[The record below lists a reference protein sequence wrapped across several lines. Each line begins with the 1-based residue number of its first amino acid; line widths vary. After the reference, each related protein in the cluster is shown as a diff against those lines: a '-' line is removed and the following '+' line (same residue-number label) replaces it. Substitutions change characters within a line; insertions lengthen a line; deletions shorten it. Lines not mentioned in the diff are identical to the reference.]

1 MLMIKED
8 LLHELYKKYFEKY
21 ENLNN
26 VDFNDFEKDA
36 KSAHYEIL
44 DTLDS
49 RAKRKEITKIHE
61 FLMQIEN
68 IYPNL
73 MTKLEMTCQEFSK
86 KSKHKH
92 NHHPRAGGILVDPT
106 YTKILL
112 VEDSFSGKYNI
123 PKGKVYAGEGTFVA
137 AKRQIIEN
145 TGYDPEDN
153 IERENPVEIH
163 SHGTDLHTLYFVN
176 NVPSDDMN
184 LFKYSRDKEIADIE
198 FLEIDRIKSNGY
210 YGNTRKKVTVTVT
223 KCLSQIK
230 EFCILKRMEKIN
242 I

>member
-1 MLMIKED
+1 MENTD
-8 LLHELYKKYFEKY
+8 LLHDIYKKFFKKY

-26 VDFNDFEKDA
+26 VDFDDFEKDA
-36 KSAHYEIL
+36 KSAHFEIV
-44 DTLDS
+44 DTLNSWEKGPERS
-49 RAKRKEITKIHE
+49 RFKE
-61 FLMQIEN
+61 FLMQIEEL
-68 IYPNL
+68 YPNL
-73 MTKLEMTCQEFSK
+73 MTNLGMTCQSFAN
-86 KSKHKH
+86 KSRNKH
-92 NHHPRAGGILVDPT
+92 NHHPRAGGILLDPT

-112 VEDSFSGKYNI
+112 VKDSYVGKYNI

-145 TGYDPEDN
+145 TGYDPENN
-153 IERENPVEIH
+153 IERENPVEIY

-176 NVPSDDMN
+176 KVPSGDMN

-198 FLEIDRIKSNGY
+198 FLEIDSIRSNGY

>member
-1 MLMIKED
+1 MS
-8 LLHELYKKYFEKY
+8 YR
-21 ENLNN
+21 
-26 VDFNDFEKDA
+26 
-36 KSAHYEIL
+36 
-44 DTLDS
+44 S
-49 RAKRKEITKIHE
+49 R
-61 FLMQIEN
+61 
-68 IYPNL
+68 
-73 MTKLEMTCQEFSK
+73 
-86 KSKHKH
+86 HKH
-92 NHHPRAGGILVDPT
+92 NHHPRAGGILLDPT

-112 VEDSFSGKYNI
+112 VKDSYVGKYNI

-145 TGYDPEDN
+145 TGYDPENN
-153 IERENPVEIH
+153 IERENPVEIY

-176 NVPSDDMN
+176 KVPSGDKT

-230 EFCILKRMEKIN
+230 EFCILKRMENIN